1 MAVTK
6 IWPVR
11 GRIEQPISY
20 AMNPKKT
27 DKTLWAGDASI
38 EDVIGYASNSE
49 KTEKQYY
56 VSGINCEPESAA
68 EEFRLVK
75 KQFQK
80 QGGIICYHGY
90 QSFAEGEV
98 TPEEAHVIGVELAK
112 KFWGKEYQVIVT
124 THLNTKCLHN
134 HFVINSVSFVHGRRC
149 RQTKWRELKMV
160 SDEICKA
167 HQKSVIET
175 SVGKGMPYTIAK
187 AEENGKPSRLN
198 LAKAALDEALS
209 QCGNLKEL
217 QRRLKS
223 QGYELD
229 ANPSHKYW
237 TIRQPNWNRP
247 IRLIRMGKTHD
258 KEAILQKLIENQSK
272 LRLGMKNLQAGR
284 SYCRKKVKTPKR
296 KVSGLRGQYLHYCYR
311 LGAFQ
316 KRQSPGR
323 VHYLY
328 RDDLL
333 KLNNITAE
341 ARLLCTNRIESA
353 EALFVYEK
361 KLEREVKDLCTERK
375 KLYNEKRRAG
385 LTAEEK
391 ERIVKEWED
400 LTAAIR
406 VRRRKLHLCENIQM
420 RSAQFKE
427 TMDKEQEMKEKM
439 KNQKRER
446 ETERRQSR

>member
-6 IWPVR
+6 IWPVS

-27 DKTLWAGDASI
+27 DKDLWAGDASI

-56 VSGINCEPESAA
+56 VSGINCAAESAA
-68 EEFRLVK
+68 EEFRMVK
-75 KQFQK
+75 RQFQK

-98 TPEEAHVIGVELAK
+98 SAAEAHAIGVELAER
-112 KFWGKEYQVIVT
+112 FWGKEYQVIVT

-149 RQTKWRELKMV
+149 RQTKWRELKEV
-160 SDEICKA
+160 SDEICRQ
-167 HQKSVIET
+167 HQKSVIENAF
-175 SVGKGMPYTIAK
+175 GKGMPYTIAK
-187 AEENGKPSRLN
+187 AEQNGKASRLN
-198 LAKAALDEALS
+198 LARVALGEALS

-217 QRRLKS
+217 QRRLKA

-237 TIRQPNWNRP
+237 TIRQANWNRP
-247 IRLIRMGKTHD
+247 IRLIRMGKEYGRD
-258 KEAILQKLIENQSK
+258 SILQKLIENQSK
-272 LRLGMKNLQAGR
+272 QRLGMKNLQAGR
-284 SYCRKKVKTPKR
+284 RSCRKKVKTPKH
-296 KVSGLRGQYLHYCYR
+296 KVSGLRGRYLHYCYR
-311 LGAFQ
+311 LGVFQ
-316 KRQSPGR
+316 KRQSSGR

-341 ARLLCTNRIESA
+341 ARLLCETKIESA
-353 EALFVYEK
+353 EELFAYEK
-361 KLEREVKDLCTERK
+361 KMENEVKDLCVQRK

-391 ERIVKEWED
+391 EHIAKEREA

-406 VRRRKLHLCENIQM
+406 ACRRKLHLCENIQM
-420 RSAQFKE
+420 RSERLKE
-427 TMDKEQEMKEKM
+427 TMEQEMRENM
-439 KNQKRER
+439 KNKKR
-446 ETERRQSR
+446 ETERRQGR

>member
-6 IWPVR
+6 IWPVK
-11 GRIEQPISY
+11 GRIEQPIAY
-20 AMNPKKT
+20 AINPKKT

-68 EEFRLVK
+68 EEFRMVK

-90 QSFAEGEV
+90 QSFAAGEV
-98 TPEEAHVIGVELAK
+98 TPEEAHAIGVELAE

-149 RQTKWRELKMV
+149 RQTKWRELKEV
-160 SDEICKA
+160 SDEICRQ
-167 HQKSVIET
+167 HQKSVIENAF
-175 SVGKGMPYTIAK
+175 GKGMPYTIAK
-187 AEENGKPSRLN
+187 AEENGKQSRLN
-198 LAKAALDEALS
+198 LAKSALDEALS
-209 QCGNLKEL
+209 KCNNLKEL
-217 QRRLKS
+217 QRRLKA

-229 ANPSHKYW
+229 TNPSHKYW

-247 IRLIRMGKTHD
+247 IRLIRMGKTYD
-258 KEAILQKLIENQSK
+258 KEAIQQKLIENQSK
-272 LRLGMKNLQAGR
+272 QRLGMRSLQVR
-284 SYCRKKVKTPKR
+284 TKRKCLQELKKPKR
-296 KVSGLRGQYLHYCYR
+296 RISGLRGRYLHYCYR

-341 ARLLCTNRIESA
+341 ARLLCETKIESA
-353 EALFVYEK
+353 EELFAYEK
-361 KLEREVKDLCTERK
+361 KLESEVKELCIERK
-375 KLYNEKRRAG
+375 KRYNENRRAG
-385 LTAEEK
+385 FSAEKKECIAK
-391 ERIVKEWED
+391 EREA
-400 LTAAIR
+400 LTEAIR
-406 VRRRKLHLCENIQM
+406 SCRRKLHLCKNIM
-420 RSAQFKE
+420 DRSEHLKE
-427 TMDKEQEMKEKM
+427 TMEQEMREKM
-439 KNQKRER
+439 KTKKR
-446 ETERRQSR
+446 ETERGQGR

>member
-6 IWPVR
+6 IWPVK

-27 DKTLWAGDASI
+27 DKELWAGDASI
-38 EDVIGYASNSE
+38 EDVIGYAANSE

-68 EEFRLVK
+68 EEFRMVK

-90 QSFAEGEV
+90 QSFAAGEV
-98 TPEEAHVIGVELAK
+98 SPEEVHAIGVELAER
-112 KFWGKEYQVIVT
+112 FWGKEYQVIVT

-149 RQTKWRELKMV
+149 RQTKWRELKEV
-160 SDEICKA
+160 SDEICKQ

-175 SVGKGMPYTIAK
+175 TVGKGMPYMLAK
-187 AEENGKPSRLN
+187 AEENGGPSRLN
-198 LAKAALDEALS
+198 LARAALDEALS
-209 QCGNLKEL
+209 ECGNLKEL
-217 QRRLKS
+217 QKRLKAK
-223 QGYELD
+223 GYELSV
-229 ANPSHKYW
+229 NPRHKYW
-237 TIRQPNWNRP
+237 TMWQPNWNRP
-247 IRLIRMGKTHD
+247 IRLIRMGKEYGRD
-258 KEAILQKLIENQSK
+258 SILQKLIENQSK
-272 LRLGMKNLQAGR
+272 LRLGMKNLQAER
-284 SYCRKKVKTPKR
+284 RYCRKKVKTPKR
-296 KVSGLRGQYLHYCYR
+296 KVSGLRGRYLHYCYR
-311 LGAFQ
+311 LGIFQ

-341 ARLLCTNRIESA
+341 ARLLCETKIESA
-353 EALFVYEK
+353 EGLFVYEK
-361 KLEREVKDLCTERK
+361 KLEREVKDLCVQRK
-375 KLYNEKRRAG
+375 KLYNENRRAG

-391 ERIVKEWED
+391 ERIAKERET
-400 LTAAIR
+400 LTEAIR
-406 VRRRKLHLCENIQM
+406 ACRRKLHLCKNIM
-420 RSAQFKE
+420 VRSEHLKE
-427 TMDKEQEMKEKM
+427 TMEQEMREKM
-439 KNQKRER
+439 KTKKR
-446 ETERRQSR
+446 ETERGQGR

>member
-6 IWPVR
+6 IWPVK

-27 DKTLWAGDASI
+27 GKDLWTGDASI
-38 EDVIGYASNSE
+38 EDVIGYASNSK

-68 EEFRLVK
+68 EEFRMVK

-98 TPEEAHVIGVELAK
+98 SAAEAHAIGVELAK
-112 KFWGKEYQVIVT
+112 RFWGKEYQVIVT

-149 RQTKWRELKMV
+149 RQTKWRELKEV
-160 SDEICKA
+160 SDEICRQ

-175 SVGKGMPYTIAK
+175 TVGKGMPYTIAK

-198 LAKAALDEALS
+198 LAKSAFDEALS
-209 QCGNLKEL
+209 KCSNLKEL
-217 QRRLKS
+217 QRRLKA

-229 ANPSHKYW
+229 TNPSHKYW

-247 IRLIRMGKTHD
+247 IRLIRMGKTYD
-258 KEAILQKLIENQSK
+258 KEAIQQKLIENQSK
-272 LRLGMKNLQAGR
+272 QRLGMRSLQVR
-284 SYCRKKVKTPKR
+284 TKRKCLQELKKPKR
-296 KVSGLRGQYLHYCYR
+296 RISGLRGRYLHYCYR

-316 KRQSPGR
+316 KRQNHGR

-341 ARLLCTNRIESA
+341 ARLLCETKIESA
-353 EALFVYEK
+353 EELFAYEK
-361 KLEREVKDLCTERK
+361 KLESEVKDLCVERK
-375 KLYNEKRRAG
+375 KRYNETRRAG
-385 LTAEEK
+385 LSAEQKENLAKEREALTAE
-391 ERIVKEWED
+391 
-400 LTAAIR
+400 IR
-406 VRRRKLHLCENIQM
+406 ACRRKIHLCENIM
-420 RSAQFKE
+420 DRSKRLKE
-427 TMDKEQEMKEKM
+427 TMEQEMRENM
-439 KNQKRER
+439 KNKKR
-446 ETERRQSR
+446 ETERGQGR